1 MCTRSSPVRPSSR
14 WVWPESLSSG
24 TKRAID
30 ERLPHGR
37 GPLEEPFSQPLP
49 AAPGI
54 DLVDCDGD
62 QVRRV
67 QDKSAR
73 LGEEVKQNLEHHR
86 VLSVS
91 S

>member
-1 MCTRSSPVRPSSR
+1 
-14 WVWPESLSSG
+14 
-24 TKRAID
+24 
-30 ERLPHGR
+30 
-37 GPLEEPFSQPLP
+37 LP
-49 AAPGI
+49 ASSGI